1 MHSVL
6 KVFKTYQLIIL
17 DWINYVLDEYSKAK
31 SKARSVSPEEAGFL
45 KFQGY
50 QHALLFK
57 TQQSPATPDP
67 PVYWEPGKLSLCYVH
82 VESLTIFVFYDKVQ
96 PPESDLLAEELGDVE
111 WDMLGTNLG
120 FSQSQIREIEGDYPN
135 ISRRRIVMF
144 DKWLRKEVNPSWTK
158 IIAALEKMSEQNL
171 ADRLTKKY
179 LQCTAEVSPLQQG
192 E

>member
-1 MHSVL
+1 MYHVGSYSWSLVVEL
-6 KVFKTYQLIIL
+6 LAAAAAVMGIL
-17 DWINYVLDEYSKAK
+17 
-31 SKARSVSPEEAGFL
+31 
-45 KFQGY
+45 
-50 QHALLFK
+50 
-57 TQQSPATPDP
+57 QQYIGDTS
-67 PVYWEPGKLSLCYVH
+67 LS
-82 VESLTIFVFYDKVQ
+82 
-96 PPESDLLAEELGDVE
+96 SDLLAEELGDVE

-179 LQCTAEVSPLQQG
+179 LQCTAEVSPLQQQQQPKVLTC
-192 E
+192 